1 MRITKEYLRNL
12 IRESLEEVTSM
23 EEADGEGMSSRQNI
37 AAAKESGR
45 NLQPGTILVSR
56 KPDGE
61 VILITGTVQGTNQTY
76 PARVLTFGKSQPSSY
91 SDLRPNDYDIYVT
104 NDEKRKLF
112 GLKSL

>member
-1 MRITKEYLRNL
+1 MKITKEYLRNL

-56 KPDGE
+56 RGGE

-76 PARVLTFGKSQPSSY
+76 PARVLTFGKSEPSSY
-91 SDLRPNDYDIYVT
+91 SDLRPDDYEVYVT

-112 GLKSL
+112 GLEPL